1 MVSLVEAAALSLAN
15 ITGLCYKQVTSA
27 RVCMC
32 VCVHVC
38 VCACACVHVH
48 ACSAWCVCP
57 SCNDCHVGMTSV
69 SKGLWYV
76 IVIDYVIVVYSGCH
90 LHNTVG
96 GVSLKVDKAR

>member
-1 MVSLVEAAALSLAN
+1 MHVCACV
-15 ITGLCYKQVTSA
+15 C
-27 RVCMC
+27 VCMC
-32 VCVHVC
+32 VCVRVHVC
-38 VCACACVHVH
+38 MCMHVVHG
-48 ACSAWCVCP
+48 VCP